1 MYAPISPLL
10 LAVALASVLAP
21 ARAAAQA
28 SPYIPLD
35 DPLLPLLEH
44 LIARGDVEDPSPMV
58 RPFRRI
64 DALRILK
71 SADTAGDGSRSRLR
85 QVLRTEFQSPDAEN
99 TWAVEGRAGAQAYTH
114 GRREPLH
121 PAGAG
126 RTRPYVS
133 LRADGVVGRI
143 VLSTRPVIEPRLL
156 DDPDWTGRRGLKVVG
171 RMADAH
177 LSAQFKWG
185 SLFYGIVD
193 RNWGP
198 VGYPGIP
205 LSNYGYAREHA
216 AFDIGTRD
224 LRLYARAT
232 DLKDERDSA
241 GEIIHRYFFAHRL
254 GVRLS
259 NRFRLAIWETTVLA
273 GPDRN
278 FDGRFRNP
286 LSLLLL
292 ANQYGQG
299 DEEANV
305 LVGLDVHWRAF
316 RRATLQAQVG
326 IDDIQYQNRG
336 GPTRYP
342 DRWALTLSAFG
353 PLGKQM
359 AWRALYTQAS
369 ALAFRTLNPFQ
380 NLTDAG
386 VGLGRNFADMD
397 QLTLST
403 TVPIAGRWLLS
414 PEATLLRQGEG
425 RIQDPFPTTPEEA
438 GAIPQIFIGTVEKT
452 FRVAL
457 GVSGRQGPL
466 DLQAN
471 AGFHHVVDA
480 GHQEGRTV
488 DRFEGRIQATLGF
501 SRGGVLR

>member
-1 MYAPISPLL
+1 MHAPISALL
-10 LAVALASVLAP
+10 VATALASVFAP
-21 ARAAAQA
+21 SRAAAQA

-35 DPLLPLLEH
+35 DPRLPLLEH
-44 LIARGDVEDPSPMV
+44 LIARGEVEDPSPLV
-58 RPFRRI
+58 RPFRRT
-64 DALRILK
+64 DALRVLAP
-71 SADTAGDGSRSRLR
+71 ADSSVDRSRSGLR
-85 QVLRTEFQSPDAEN
+85 QVLQTEFQSTEAGN
-99 TWAVEGRAGAQAYTH
+99 HWALEGRAGAQAYTH

-121 PAGAG
+121 PGGAG

-133 LRADGVVGRI
+133 LRADAVVGRI

-156 DDPDWTGRRGLKVVG
+156 DDPDWTGRKGLKVVG
-171 RMADAH
+171 RMADAY

-185 SLFYGIVD
+185 SLFYGVVD

-198 VGYPGIP
+198 AGYASIP
-205 LSNYGYAREHA
+205 LSNYGYSREA
-216 AFDIGTRD
+216 TGFDIGTRD
-224 LRLYARAT
+224 FRLHAQAA
-232 DLKDERDSA
+232 DLKDERDSG

-259 NRFRLAIWETTVLA
+259 NRVHLAIWETTVLA
-273 GPDRN
+273 GPDRK

-299 DEEANV
+299 DEGANV
-305 LVGLDVHWRAF
+305 LVGLDLHWRAF
-316 RRATLQAQVG
+316 RGATLQAQVG

-342 DRWALTLSAFG
+342 DRWALTLTAFG
-353 PLGKQM
+353 PLGKEL

-369 ALAFRTLNPFQ
+369 ALAFRTLDPFQ
-380 NLTDAG
+380 NLTEAG

-403 TVPIAGRWLLS
+403 TMPVAGRWLLTY
-414 PEATLLRQGEG
+414 EATLLRQGEG

-438 GAIPQIFIGTVEKT
+438 GALPQIFIGTVEKT
-452 FRVAL
+452 YRVAL
-457 GVSGRQGPL
+457 GMSGRQGPL

-480 GHQEGRTV
+480 GHQGGRTV

-501 SRGGVLR
+501 SRGGVLQ